1 MGHEAWNHDVVVG
14 ILREAE
20 ALFRELRRLLKYL
33 DRRVMGDA
41 QIDFRIDE
49 LQLAGGL
56 EGHFR
61 QKIVGVVAVAV
72 HAAEHE
78 ALAVVAL
85 LDADIEVGI
94 AVEGEEEF
102 LQQLERLV
110 LRKCPVV
117 KIMLQIG
124 EHVLVKPAD
133 AVVVFAFAPQRVVE
147 DAEELKSFMERRG
160 AVFGNA

>member
-1 MGHEAWNHDVVVG
+1 
-14 ILREAE
+14 
-20 ALFRELRRLLKYL
+20 
-33 DRRVMGDA
+33 MGDA

-49 LQLAGGL
+49 LQLAGGFQR
-56 EGHFR
+56 HFR
-61 QKIVGVVAVAV
+61 EEIVGVVAVAV

-85 LDADIEVGI
+85 LDADVEVGI
-94 AVEGEEEF
+94 AVERQEEF

-147 DAEELKSFMERRG
+147 DAEELQSLMERRG
-160 AVFGNA
+160 AAFRNA